1 MDAAK
6 EKEVLMGVM
15 ARHVEELTEASEG
28 KYSVA
33 DLEKLLL
40 DRQSPLMQD
49 LFQTLIQL
57 RQGEDFPPT
66 APTEPQ

>member
-1 MDAAK
+1 MDTAK
-6 EKEVLMGVM
+6 EKEVLKAVM
-15 ARHVEELTEASEG
+15 ERHVEQLIDASEG
-28 KYSVA
+28 KFSVY

-66 APTEPQ
+66 TPTE